1 MSSFNSTILVLG
13 ASSDMGGEIIKSI
26 DDGDSLIFA
35 HYHRNDEKIKKLQSE
50 VRSQIVPI
58 CADLTQDKDIAALV
72 TEIKTYCPHPDKII
86 HLPAPKLEFNRFKD
100 IAWEHFQSEVD
111 IELRSIFLVL
121 KEFLP
126 LMAKN
131 RYGKIIFMLS
141 SVCCGMPPKA
151 LAPYTTSKYAL
162 LGLMKSLAV
171 EFADKKITVNAVSP
185 SMAETSFLS
194 GVPDKLVEVAAAAHP
209 LKRNAVPG
217 DIAPMIKFLLSNE
230 ADYITGVNIPIA
242 GGSVF

>member
-1 MSSFNSTILVLG
+1 MKQYSSITLVLG
-13 ASSDMGGEIIKSI
+13 ASSDIGGEIIRSI
-26 DDGDSLIFA
+26 DDGASLIFA
-35 HYHRNDEKIKKLQSE
+35 HYHQNEGKIKKLQSL
-50 VRSQIVPI
+50 VKSKLVPI
-58 CADLTQDKDIAALV
+58 CADLTQEVEIAALV
-72 TEIKTYCPHPDKII
+72 TQIQAFCPCPDKII
-86 HLPAPKLEFNRFKD
+86 HLPAPKLAFTRFKD
-100 IAWEHFQSEVD
+100 VQWESFQNEIDV
-111 IELRSIFLVL
+111 ELKSIVLVL

-131 RYGKIIFMLS
+131 KYGKVIFMLS
-141 SVCCGMPPKA
+141 SVCCGVPPKA

-171 EFADKKITVNAVSP
+171 EYADKKINVNAISP

-194 GVPDKLVEVAAAAHP
+194 GVPEKLVELAAAAHP
-209 LKRNAVPG
+209 LNRNAVPQ
-217 DIAPMIKFLLSNE
+217 DIAPIVKFLLSHE